1 MMELKLEQRI
11 HRLERDNSRLKL
23 LVVSAVVIVATAA
36 TMGARSYCCYSPTI
50 QAQSFVLVDGC
61 GTRRAELA
69 MEAGQPK
76 LKMYAEDGTSAVIQ
90 MGITPQQ
97 NTDLLMLG
105 KGGFGVMRIGVA
117 LDQQNLELGGS
128 ARIRLD
134 HSTANGP
141 RLQLGYTSQAQIEIG
156 KLNTDWIFRTFNTSG
171 VATELHKVP
180 VQ

>member
-1 MMELKLEQRI
+1 MESQLEQRMQ
-11 HRLERDNSRLKL
+11 RLERDNLRLKR

-36 TMGARSYCCYSPTI
+36 MVGARSYCCNYSSI
-50 QAQSFVLVDGC
+50 QAQKFVLVDNC

-69 MEAGQPK
+69 MEAGQPH

-90 MGITPQQ
+90 MGITAQQ
-97 NTDLLMLG
+97 NTRLLMLG
-105 KGGFGVMRIGVA
+105 KGGFGVMGIGVTP
-117 LDQQNLELGGS
+117 DQQNLELGGN

-156 KLNTDWIFRTFNTSG
+156 KLNSDWIFRTFNTSG